1 MKYVWWFVLV
11 TQMINAVYGVLT
23 HDYSMATFSLIMMI
37 VSKFYIDSYE

>member
-1 MKYVWWFVLV
+1 MKYVLWVVFVLQ
-11 TQMINAVYGVLT
+11 TINAVYGVLT

>member
-1 MKYVWWFVLV
+1 MKYVWWVVFVLQ
-11 TQMINAVYGVLT
+11 TINVLYGVLT